1 MVKTLLPLLGAW
13 VPSLTGELGCHRTW
27 PKIKK
32 TISIHILATAI
43 PAAGV
48 FPEKMHMS
56 TKMLT
61 AVLFKRD
68 TNQMFVSTG

>member
-1 MVKTLLPLLGAW
+1 MPQDVAKN
-13 VPSLTGELGCHRTW
+13 
-27 PKIKK
+27 KK